1 MWARPGQ
8 HVGRKEE
15 KKVHYNLKNRPTLLA
30 DKLKHPQN
38 RAGGKGVVGNFFNSS
53 HVFVRN
59 QQQALLVCVCPPVRW
74 FFSHRAPF
82 LLCSCDVWDDIS
94 RGMVRTKGSCSR
106 PVLTLSIMTWARPS
120 SFPGSVHRI
129 MARPSSFWGVTGASN
144 DPVGGADGGQI

>member
-1 MWARPGQ
+1 MW
-8 HVGRKEE
+8 EE
-15 KKVHYNLKNRPTLLA
+15 KKKRRYTITLKTGLLYLQTSLNTR
-30 DKLKHPQN
+30 KIGL
-38 RAGGKGVVGNFFNSS
+38 GGKGVVGNFFNSS
-53 HVFVRN
+53 HVFIRN

-82 LLCSCDVWDDIS
+82 LLCLCDVWDDIS